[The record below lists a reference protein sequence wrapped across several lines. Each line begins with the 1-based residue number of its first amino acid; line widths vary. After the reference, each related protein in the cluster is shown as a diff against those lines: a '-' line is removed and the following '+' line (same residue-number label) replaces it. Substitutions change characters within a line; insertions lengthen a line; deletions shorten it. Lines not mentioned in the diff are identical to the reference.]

1 MIKMKKRVSLVEMK
15 IRVKDFKNKISMI
28 KNDQELRIW
37 YQPELLNR
45 IPFMGSKEYLNL
57 LYSLETFEKL
67 LNENNDMKKFKY
79 RLWNISL
86 RDDRKLLFHSV
97 NQYLK
102 EEIFLNIDLETRERF
117 ILTNKNL

>member
-117 ILTNKNL
+117 ILTNK

>member
-1 MIKMKKRVSLVEMK
+1 MKNRISLVEMK
-15 IRVKDFKNKISMI
+15 IRVKDFKNKIFMI
-28 KNDQELRIW
+28 KNDQEIKIW
-37 YQPELLNR
+37 YDPGILNR
-45 IPFMGSKEYLNL
+45 IPFMESKEYSNL
-57 LYSLETFEKL
+57 IHSLEIFKKL

-102 EEIFLNIDLETRERF
+102 EEVFLNIDLETRERF
-117 ILTNKNL
+117 ILTNK

>member
-1 MIKMKKRVSLVEMK
+1 ME
-15 IRVKDFKNKISMI
+15 
-28 KNDQELRIW
+28 
-37 YQPELLNR
+37 
-45 IPFMGSKEYLNL
+45 SKEYSNL
-57 LYSLETFEKL
+57 IHSLEIFKKL

-102 EEIFLNIDLETRERF
+102 EEVFLNIDLETRERF
-117 ILTNKNL
+117 ILTNK